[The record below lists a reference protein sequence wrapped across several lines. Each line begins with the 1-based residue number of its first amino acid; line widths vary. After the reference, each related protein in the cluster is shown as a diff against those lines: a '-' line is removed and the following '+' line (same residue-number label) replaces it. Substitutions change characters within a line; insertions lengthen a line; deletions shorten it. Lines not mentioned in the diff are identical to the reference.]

1 MLTQATETKTLGT
14 ITRTSKENRSNQARN
29 ALRSLA
35 VEHDA
40 DQRAA
45 DSKTRTART
54 FMADLLFE
62 HIYMGRIL
70 QAFENHLIALRK
82 GKSVDYGIMHE
93 VMHYIVHFPDVY
105 HHPREHLLF
114 QRMQARDPALGD
126 IVRKLE
132 REHEIGYQQGRR
144 LLKLMETARDTP
156 KSSPK
161 AEILSRGERYVQ
173 EMRAHM
179 KLEETVMIPQAT
191 KLLTEEDFT
200 QIRSQLKNR
209 MDSLLA
215 PPLNAQDHPGLLAQV
230 ENTVKSVYT
239 EASRLE
245 FLQSLVLIDAV
256 TELGV
261 GTRRMANIIQDE
273 MKENWTDYLA
283 YQKSLLQ
290 ARSPLAWWSLSYEAA
305 AKSIQRQRQFRSQ
318 LAQTLQKT
326 LVNTMSPILD
336 QLKSL
341 SEDRSD
347 DTGSLPTTRDQSKG
361 T

>member
-1 MLTQATETKTLGT
+1 
-14 ITRTSKENRSNQARN
+14 
-29 ALRSLA
+29 
-35 VEHDA
+35 
-40 DQRAA
+40 
-45 DSKTRTART
+45 
-54 FMADLLFE
+54 
-62 HIYMGRIL
+62 
-70 QAFENHLIALRK
+70 
-82 GKSVDYGIMHE
+82 
-93 VMHYIVHFPDVY
+93 
-105 HHPREHLLF
+105 
-114 QRMQARDPALGD
+114 
-126 IVRKLE
+126 
-132 REHEIGYQQGRR
+132 
-144 LLKLMETARDTP
+144 
-156 KSSPK
+156 
-161 AEILSRGERYVQ
+161 
-173 EMRAHM
+173 M